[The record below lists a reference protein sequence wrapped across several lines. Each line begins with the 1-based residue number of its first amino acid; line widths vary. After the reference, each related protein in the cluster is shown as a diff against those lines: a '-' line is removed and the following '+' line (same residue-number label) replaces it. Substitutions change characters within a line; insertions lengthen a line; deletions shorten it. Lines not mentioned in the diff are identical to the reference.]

1 MEALSPIIS
10 GLIEEF
16 PICKK
21 ENKTIWKFIA
31 KCQNPE
37 LIIQQYPKDFDQSS
51 AEGSQT
57 NSLKHF
63 CDRNRKQDE
72 GIVIAYVSTIFDSI
86 FLKAM
91 LTAYSPSSQFPAC
104 ISGWVQVSDSSHAMI
119 ISFNL
124 SRTWMTSFCQRIPRK
139 LSLPNCS
146 PTADI
151 ITLFPAVYIRTL
163 FETMKKSMM

>member
-10 GLIEEF
+10 GLIEDF
-16 PICKK
+16 PSYKK

-31 KCQNPE
+31 KCQDPE

-57 NSLKHF
+57 DSLKQF

-91 LTAYSPSSQFPAC
+91 LTASSPISQLPAC
-104 ISGWVQVSDSSHAMI
+104 ISGWVQVSVSSHAMA

-124 SRTWMTSFCQRIPRK
+124 SRTWMTSSCQKMSRK
-139 LSLPNCS
+139 LSLPNCR

-151 ITLFPAVYIRTL
+151 TTLFRAVFIRIL
-163 FETMKKSMM
+163 FETMKRSMM